1 MSRISAKLIRDAR
14 RISPF
19 LPRLLPANRTIEQAS
34 LELKW
39 IKQELPKEDWN
50 DAVNQRYQLVPLQ
63 YILGS
68 QPFGELNIKCTQG
81 VLIPRWE
88 TQKWCN
94 KLVETLK
101 QTHVKQLVVLD
112 ACTGTG
118 CIPLLIGHELNN
130 IAPKIYGLDV
140 SGKAFDLANE
150 NLSLYKQRYPNNPI
164 DLKFYLGD
172 VFDAEIMDK
181 LGLPKI
187 NLLTSNPPYIPYH
200 DYIKSIGRDGVAK
213 SVKLYEPSLA
223 LLGDGEFYRSLVQN
237 ILRPSQAEAFVFEIG
252 YKNQADYVNFLLED
266 DSAWSIGV
274 MKDSSNH
281 IRCVLGWLNGSDFDG
296 LKTLCDDVY
305 VR

>member
-39 IKQELPKEDWN
+39 IKQELPKEDF
-50 DAVNQRYQLVPLQ
+50 
-63 YILGS
+63 GS
-68 QPFGELNIKCTQG
+68 QPFGGLNLKCKQG

-88 TQKWCN
+88 TEEWCN

-150 NLSLYKQRYPNNPI
+150 NLSLYKQMQF
-164 DLKFYLGD
+164 KFQ
-172 VFDAEIMDK
+172 
-181 LGLPKI
+181 
-187 NLLTSNPPYIPYH
+187 T
-200 DYIKSIGRDGVAK
+200 
-213 SVKLYEPSLA
+213 
-223 LLGDGEFYRSLVQN
+223 
-237 ILRPSQAEAFVFEIG
+237 
-252 YKNQADYVNFLLED
+252 NFLYF
-266 DSAWSIGV
+266 
-274 MKDSSNH
+274 SSFFYT
-281 IRCVLGWLNGSDFDG
+281 I
-296 LKTLCDDVY
+296 
-305 VR
+305 